1 VGKRQPAAHRPGT
14 SGTDEPSN
22 DEQTLIADLDLRSQ
36 PFEGPLPPE
45 ETRFNFFLIDTAWN
59 EPVSKVVRK
68 NFPLIGKHLPHA
80 SLFVLDADQSIEI
93 LRHVPEA
100 IGHDPMILV
109 YDRYAPNAVRPTN
122 YKGFRLS
129 LGLLRHPE
137 QALARLQEFVRFIVV
152 HRQSARLDR
161 EVRRELH
168 REGFEGMIKILREST
183 TEIL

>member
-1 VGKRQPAAHRPGT
+1 MEQTA
-14 SGTDEPSN
+14 N
-22 DEQTLIADLDLRSQ
+22 DEQAVIADLDLRSQ
-36 PFEGPLPPE
+36 PFDGPLPPE
-45 ETRFNFFLIDTAWN
+45 ETRFNFFLIDTGWN

-80 SLFVLDADQSIEI
+80 LLFALDADQSVEM
-93 LRHVPEA
+93 LRHAPES

-109 YDRYAPNAVRPTN
+109 YDRYAPNAARPTN

-137 QALARLQEFVRFIVV
+137 QALARLQDFVRFIAI
-152 HRQSARLDR
+152 HNHSESLDR

-168 REGFEGMIKILREST
+168 REGVEGMIKILREST

>member
-1 VGKRQPAAHRPGT
+1 MDDNARQQ
-14 SGTDEPSN
+14 EP
-22 DEQTLIADLDLRSQ
+22 QVADLDLRSR
-36 PFEGPLPPE
+36 PSDGPPPPD
-45 ETRFNFFLIDTAWN
+45 ETRFNFFLIDTGWN
-59 EPVSKVVRK
+59 EPVSRVVHK
-68 NFPLIGKHLPHA
+68 NFHLIQKHLPHA
-80 SLFVLDADQSIEI
+80 LLFVLSADQSVEI
-93 LRHVPEA
+93 LGHLPEA

-109 YDRYAPNAVRPTN
+109 YDLYAPNPSRRSN

-137 QALARLQEFVRFIVV
+137 QAIARLQEFVRFIVV

-183 TEIL
+183 AEIL

>member
-1 VGKRQPAAHRPGT
+1 MDEAAK
-14 SGTDEPSN
+14 
-22 DEQTLIADLDLRSQ
+22 DEQAPIVDLDLRSR
-36 PFEGPLPPE
+36 PHEGPLPPE
-45 ETRFNFFLIDTAWN
+45 ETRFNFFLIDTGWN
-59 EPVSKVVRK
+59 EPVSKVVQK
-68 NFPLIGKHLPHA
+68 HFPQIQQHLPHT
-80 SLFVLDADQSIEI
+80 SLFILDADQSVEI
-93 LRHVPEA
+93 LRHLPEA

-109 YDRYAPNAVRPTN
+109 YDLYTPNTARRTN

-183 TEIL
+183 AEIL

>member
-1 VGKRQPAAHRPGT
+1 MDDTAKDQQSP
-14 SGTDEPSN
+14 
-22 DEQTLIADLDLRSQ
+22 IADLDLRSRS
-36 PFEGPLPPE
+36 FDGPPPPE
-45 ETRFNFFLIDTAWN
+45 ETRFNFFLIDTGWN
-59 EPVSKVVRK
+59 EPVSKVVHK
-68 NFPLIGKHLPHA
+68 HFSMIQKHLQHA
-80 SLFVLDADQSIEI
+80 QLFVLDAQQSVEI
-93 LRHVPEA
+93 LKHLPEA

-109 YDRYAPNAVRPTN
+109 YDLYTPKSSRPTN

-183 TEIL
+183 AEIL